1 MRKLVCASVASLALL
16 SACSEE
22 PVTQTAVD
30 SRGVEIRWTSYGIPH
45 IKAENWEGLGFGLA
59 SAVATN
65 TVCVLARELITVRGE
80 QARYFGDS
88 ERNINNDAFHKALLH
103 SAKLDEYLN
112 YGSDES
118 KSMDRGFVD
127 GYNHFVSSHQ
137 GQFPATC
144 NNQPWVKAIDLNDLA
159 RLAIGTGIRYG
170 LGRVTEAI
178 VTAAPGTALAAL
190 TPLDLQVDVET
201 IGSNAVA
208 FGRELTDNGR
218 GILLGNPHYPWQGA
232 SRFHLAHLTLPGEL
246 DVMGVGLIAS
256 PRIAIGFS
264 SEIAWSHT
272 VSTALRFTMFRLDLV
287 PGDPMAYSLGDE
299 IRNIE
304 VIDVEV
310 ETPSGLVN
318 RTAYMTHL
326 GPVVASDTTPWTD
339 QYVYV
344 MRDVNYENYR
354 GGDQYQAIQQAH
366 NVAELKAALGK
377 YQGAAFVNTIAADSS
392 GGALYADMSAIPN
405 VSAELLERC
414 DAGDG
419 GRIITLNG
427 SDPSC
432 DWQVDPEAAA
442 PGLMPPSQQP
452 SLITEKYVTNS
463 NDSYWLSN
471 PDMRLEGFSPII
483 GNEQSTRS
491 LRTRAGLNLVEE
503 ILNSGEPVNQSMVQ
517 GMLFEHRNYGAE
529 LLLDD
534 ILTVCQLKHNSE
546 LTEACDILSNWDR
559 RQDVTSVGAHIYN
572 EFWIAAARGI
582 NAHFAVPF
590 DVDDPVHTPRGL
602 TIDSSETQ
610 DFIDA
615 ALTTAV
621 TRLQEANVS
630 LDAKWGDVQFALRN
644 GEKIGIPGGG
654 GGSGMFSVIT
664 ARLDAETQGYN
675 PITHGNSY
683 IQAVSWN
690 EDGSPD
696 ARAIITY
703 SQSPEPDSDHYAD
716 MTRLYSKSQWIS
728 LPFTDEQIAA
738 ELLRVENF

>member
-1 MRKLVCASVASLALL
+1 
-16 SACSEE
+16 
-22 PVTQTAVD
+22 
-30 SRGVEIRWTSYGIPH
+30 
-45 IKAENWEGLGFGLA
+45 
-59 SAVATN
+59 
-65 TVCVLARELITVRGE
+65 
-80 QARYFGDS
+80 
-88 ERNINNDAFHKALLH
+88 
-103 SAKLDEYLN
+103 
-112 YGSDES
+112 
-118 KSMDRGFVD
+118 
-127 GYNHFVSSHQ
+127 
-137 GQFPATC
+137 
-144 NNQPWVKAIDLNDLA
+144 
-159 RLAIGTGIRYG
+159 
-170 LGRVTEAI
+170 
-178 VTAAPGTALAAL
+178 
-190 TPLDLQVDVET
+190 
-201 IGSNAVA
+201 
-208 FGRELTDNGR
+208 
-218 GILLGNPHYPWQGA
+218 
-232 SRFHLAHLTLPGEL
+232 
-246 DVMGVGLIAS
+246 MGVGLIAS

-287 PGDPMAYSLGDE
+287 PGDPMVYRLGDE
-299 IRNIE
+299 VRHIE
-304 VIDVEV
+304 AIDVEV
-310 ETPSGLVN
+310 ETPSGPVN
-318 RTAYMTHL
+318 KTAYMTHL
-326 GPVVASDTTPWTD
+326 GPVVVSDTTPWTD

-354 GGDQYQAIQQAH
+354 GGDQYQAIQQAL

-483 GNEQSTRS
+483 GNERSTRS

-503 ILNSGEPVNQSMVQ
+503 ILNSGQLVSQTMVQ
-517 GMLFEHRNYGAE
+517 DMLFEHRNYGAE

-534 ILTVCQLKHNSE
+534 ILMVCQLKPNPE

-572 EFWIAAARGI
+572 EFWIAARAI
-582 NAHFAVPF
+582 NEHFAVPF

-602 TIDSSETQ
+602 TIDRSETQ

-621 TRLQEANVS
+621 NRLREANVS

-664 ARLDAETQGYN
+664 ARLDAEKQGYN

-683 IQAVSWN
+683 IQVVSWN

-728 LPFTDEQIAA
+728 LPFTDEQIEA